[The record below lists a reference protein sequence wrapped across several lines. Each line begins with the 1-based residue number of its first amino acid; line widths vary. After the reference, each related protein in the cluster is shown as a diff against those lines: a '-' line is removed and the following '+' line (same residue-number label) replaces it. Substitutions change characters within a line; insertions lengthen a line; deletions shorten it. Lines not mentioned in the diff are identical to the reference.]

1 MDTHPGS
8 EDPKKGDSVRG
19 RTRNHPDA
27 CDRSDHPTDCVFLLE
42 KPWRYRW
49 PDEVR
54 DEVLNRLLE
63 LNTRRSVM

>member
-8 EDPKKGDSVRG
+8 EDPKKGDSLRG

-27 CDRSDHPTDCVFLLE
+27 CDRSDLPADCACPPG

-49 PDEVR
+49 PDEV
-54 DEVLNRLLE
+54 LARLLE